1 MNFLKVTIWFL
12 VILISGSVLSCRDR
26 NTGRVPDVPVNI
38 SINVLLPEFFDLSV
52 TTGSVYLTGGSRGII
67 VYRKS
72 DTEFIAIERHSTY
85 LPENEC
91 AVIVKDDGLIIEDP
105 CSGSQWIITDGTLV
119 QGPASLPLITYDTN
133 YSPPILFITN

>member
-1 MNFLKVTIWFL
+1 MNRIKSIAAISL
-12 VILISGSVLSCRDR
+12 VLLLGSLLSCRDR
-26 NTGRVPDVPVNI
+26 NNGRVPDVPVNI
-38 SINVLLPEFFDLSV
+38 SINILLPEFFDLTV

-72 DTEFIAIERHSTY
+72 DTEFVAIERHSTY

-91 AVIVKDDGLIIEDP
+91 AVIVKEDGLIIEDP

-133 YSPPILFITN
+133 YSPPILYITN

>member
-1 MNFLKVTIWFL
+1 L

-72 DTEFIAIERHSTY
+72 DTEFIAIERHSTH